1 MRPYSSWNQGLM
13 IGLAGVLSVIVVAD
27 VHGGIFRR
35 RRGNRYYN
43 TGGYISAN
51 AGVYNAGGGA
61 SVGVA
66 PNVNVATPDVEVNAG
81 LLGASVTAPGVNV
94 NAGVNGQM
102 RTGANLNVPAADVRA
117 GANANLPNGNTDIRV
132 RGQTPDT
139 DIRPGIDAASRP
151 IAPPVVP

>member
-1 MRPYSSWNQGLM
+1 MRPHSSWKQGLM

-35 RRGNRYYN
+35 RRGNRNYN

-66 PNVNVATPDVEVNAG
+66 PNVNVATPDVGVNAG
-81 LLGASVTAPGVNV
+81 LRGASVTVPGVNV
-94 NAGVNGQM
+94 NAAVKGKS
-102 RTGANLNVPAADVRA
+102 A
-117 GANANLPNGNTDIRV
+117 
-132 RGQTPDT
+132 RGP
-139 DIRPGIDAASRP
+139 
-151 IAPPVVP
+151 